1 MHFCRPPVLPA
12 PPPPPRCPQQKSI
25 GTFYF
30 IPVQFEL
37 LYRHFNRASPISRS
51 EFASAEPRGALLDG
65 WAKLL
70 TETALRRAVL
80 KGDWRQ
86 YSDPPFVPL
95 FLTGRYMHLLAE
107 KLSSSVFFILLVSQP
122 VYAAP
127 SDSFFFAGGGWGGGY
142 FTDTVVII
150 SVSRRRP
157 ADGIKTAIARRH
169 MVRARGCPAD
179 AEALRISPIT
189 RPSCYTFQM

>member
-127 SDSFFFAGGGWGGGY
+127 SDSFFFPGGGWGGGLFYGHGRYY
-142 FTDTVVII
+142 F
-150 SVSRRRP
+150 
-157 ADGIKTAIARRH
+157 
-169 MVRARGCPAD
+169 
-179 AEALRISPIT
+179 RITSASCRWDKDCD
-189 RPSCYTFQM
+189 RPSTYGPRERLSGGC